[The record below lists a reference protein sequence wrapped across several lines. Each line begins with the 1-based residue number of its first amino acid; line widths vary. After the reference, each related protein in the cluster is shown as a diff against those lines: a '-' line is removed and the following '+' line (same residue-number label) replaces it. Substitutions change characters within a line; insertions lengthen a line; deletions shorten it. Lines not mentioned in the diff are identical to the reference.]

1 VGSLTLTLG
10 VGELL
15 NRSLY
20 HITDSTYGF
29 LTDKLDTIQ
38 KTIQNYDEDI
48 ARMQTQTD
56 QKMADLENRFIAMET
71 ALSTMKSQ
79 SDWLSAQI
87 SSLSGNWG

>member
-1 VGSLTLTLG
+1 

-15 NRSLY
+15 GRGLY

-29 LTDKLDTIQ
+29 LSDKLDTIQ